1 VPPKESPL
9 EDTKIIAHAHEAPLG
24 MVGLIATYFG
34 IALTSIVASRFLS
47 VGPEWFSQAATPED
61 VVRRV
66 VLPGAFAGT
75 VALAVVLRLGWQR
88 GCGFIVP
95 PLRPGLLVGLFPV
108 CLLLVAGVG
117 IAFRGFPSAQA
128 GFVPTLLLGQFMVGF
143 SEETVSRGI
152 LLYGLERL
160 RSRRFALILSSMLFG
175 VTHLAGLAFGWPL
188 GESLHRVLAATIL
201 GLTLGVVRLRTGSIW
216 FPIAIHGLWNF
227 TLLGESTI
235 PKSELG
241 PLAALP
247 VLAVCSVPVIAG
259 LLRLLERVQRG
270 RRRELVGT
278 GSDLPRPVTAHRRAI
293 AMNPP
298 PRPDVHREGISSA
311 TVDVT

>member
-1 VPPKESPL
+1 MPPESPL
-9 EDTKIIAHAHEAPLG
+9 KDTKTITHAPEAHLG
-24 MVGLIATYFG
+24 MAGLIATYFG
-34 IALTSIVASRFLS
+34 VALTSIVASRFLA
-47 VGPEWFSQAATPED
+47 VGPDWFSQAATPED

-75 VALAVVLRLGWQR
+75 LALAVVLRLGWQR

-95 PLRPGLLVGLFPV
+95 ALRPGLLVGLLPA
-108 CLLLVAGVG
+108 CLLVVASVG

-128 GFVPTLLLGQFMVGF
+128 GFVPTLLLGQFMIGF
-143 SEETVSRGI
+143 SEETASRGI

-160 RSRRFALILSSMLFG
+160 RSRRFALILSSVLFG
-175 VTHLAGLAFGWPL
+175 ITHLAGLAFGWPL
-188 GESLHRVLAATIL
+188 GQSLHRVVTATIL
-201 GLTLGVVRLRTGSIW
+201 GLILGVVRLRGGSIW

-227 TLLGESTI
+227 TLLGGLTI

-247 VLAVCSVPVIAG
+247 VVAVYSVPLIAG

-270 RRRELVGT
+270 RRRELVGRKDAPT
-278 GSDLPRPVTAHRRAI
+278 FANG
-293 AMNPP
+293 
-298 PRPDVHREGISSA
+298 
-311 TVDVT
+311 